1 MTSLTNKIVANIKST
16 ANNNFTYINSENVVC
31 IDSSN
36 NRIGIN
42 TKTPQYSI
50 HVSGGTIKS
59 RGLIIDNSAY
69 IYGIADIINISA
81 NYIFA
86 RDISV
91 DTLDIC
97 NICIFTS
104 ISGNH
109 IDTITISSEN
119 ISITDTIDSSNITC
133 KFIDISEGNIDCS
146 FLKIKKIECDNA
158 EIDVFRLPNIRNVIY
173 INVSNITIHEELS
186 TNNLFVDNHAT
197 ILDLSVTNLDISE
210 NASFDFALFND
221 ISINGEAS
229 FNTINI
235 EGSANFNGNITANS
249 LQITRLQ
256 INNLS
261 DGTTPA
267 QDVQLT
273 SSISQNI
280 YNLDVSNLT
289 IHDNLISYAKNDLS
303 QASLLIPITEP
314 LEQNVGNLYYDTSK
328 NKLNIYNNGEE
339 FKSSLF
345 ENNYAT
351 LKLNTS
357 ISGNNIAF
365 NNTSNSYY
373 IENSDNLIY
382 TSNYKYIPI
391 TFDTSFG
398 QKFNISNT
406 SRSLS
411 IQNYNIDNI
420 FEIQSNISI
429 KYLNKTPNDVEPNNY
444 TFGIYSQGDTTT
456 PYASI
461 KNSII
466 VIDNSYN
473 YATSSLNY
481 IGNNISGIDFYI
493 NSEKD
498 ISYLVIDSFNCTI
511 KQLA

>member
-16 ANNNFTYINSENVVC
+16 ASNSFTYINSENVVC

-59 RGLIIDNSAY
+59 KDLIIDNSAY
-69 IYGIADIINISA
+69 ILGIADIFNISA
-81 NYIFA
+81 NYISA

-91 DTLDIC
+91 DTIDISNFC
-97 NICIFTS
+97 TFTT

-133 KFIDISEGNIDCS
+133 KFIDISKGTIDCS
-146 FLKIKKIECDNA
+146 DIIVKDISCDN
-158 EIDVFRLPNIRNVIY
+158 IKTNTLSQNNFSTVY
-173 INVSNITIHEELS
+173 INVSNITIIEELS

-197 ILDLSVTNLDISE
+197 ILDLSVTNLEISE
-210 NASFDFALFND
+210 NASFKFASFND

-235 EGSANFNGNITANS
+235 EGSANFNGNIIANS

-256 INNLS
+256 INRDENGDFQPLAEKIKS
-261 DGTTPA
+261 D
-267 QDVQLT
+267 
-273 SSISQNI
+273 ISQSI

-303 QASLLIPITEP
+303 QATLLIPIVDNSNTD
-314 LEQNVGNLYYDTSK
+314 LGNLYYDTSK
-328 NKLNIYNNGEE
+328 NQLNIYNNNK
-339 FKSSLF
+339 FKYSLF

-365 NNTSNSYY
+365 NNNYY
-373 IENSDNLIY
+373 IENSNILIY
-382 TSNYKYIPI
+382 RSNYKYIPI

-398 QKFNISNT
+398 VKFDINNT
-406 SRSLS
+406 SRTLS
-411 IQNYNIDNI
+411 IQNYNIDNSDNI

-429 KYLNKTPNDVEPNNY
+429 KYLNKTPNDVEANNY
-444 TFGIYSQGDTTT
+444 TFGIYSEGNTTT

-481 IGNNISGIDFYI
+481 IGNNISGIDFYV

-498 ISYLVIDSFNCTI
+498 INYLVIDSFNCTI